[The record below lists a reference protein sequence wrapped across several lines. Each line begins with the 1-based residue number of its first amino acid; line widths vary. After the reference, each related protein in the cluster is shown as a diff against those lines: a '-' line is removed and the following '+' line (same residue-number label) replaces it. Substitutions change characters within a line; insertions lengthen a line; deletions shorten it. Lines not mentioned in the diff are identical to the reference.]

1 MVPNDCFVLDFL
13 HTYHYLKE
21 NNVGDNIVNAVINPS
36 VLIELQ
42 KADVTMYQNYDR
54 RQTVFWEPRKG
65 LLLSNGERQSPA
77 IRLEHEFDHAMD
89 DLENHKNHLDRK
101 NISDVLYDNKEER
114 RVITGSETKTARKL
128 RQGIRTNHSGETY
141 MVTDPRVIK

>member
-1 MVPNDCFVLDFL
+1 MNKVDPD
-13 HTYHYLKE
+13 
-21 NNVGDNIVNAVINPS
+21 GR
-36 VLIELQ
+36 
-42 KADVTMYQNYDR
+42 DV
-54 RQTVFWEPRKG
+54 F
-65 LLLSNGERQSPA
+65 PA

-89 DLENHKNHLDRK
+89 DFENHKNHLDRK
-101 NISDVLYDNKEER
+101 NISEVLYDNKEER